1 MMEIQPTEKWTF
13 KDWCKAVGFYDPAHS
28 IAAHY
33 RRFTE
38 LLSRLPAEFVLRITD
53 DRFTGWLNGRPI
65 QQRSEAL
72 CAIGVLQQVAQAYE
86 HLVLNGINFVDHAR
100 LFLRSTAVCAQPFAE
115 MSAQEIESLLAV
127 QQREGFLHPDAL
139 RRELYRRVYPAP
151 YCPIIGR
158 EREIDELLNRLSDK
172 RARITCVVGTAGD
185 GKTNLAWH
193 AICRAVDS
201 GIFTA
206 FDWVTD
212 RSMYLDS
219 NGNPRPTDL
228 PPLTPS
234 AIFNSMIKHFEWD
247 ELKLY
252 ATNLAERC
260 AKRFREGHYC
270 LVLDNMETPDQLRQF
285 LHELSILV
293 QPNPPRTS
301 RILITSRV
309 EVNTTLVNY
318 MPINGLEHEAAV
330 KYVRHIE
337 NDQARAMLSDQ
348 ERELLAECTGGNPLF
363 IQIALARY
371 AKNGRNM
378 KRIIEQ
384 IRQGSS
390 FFSTFQNLFSSL
402 YEALSPAARQVAL
415 DAAQYTE
422 EITRDDLEAEAR
434 RHLPDVEQFEQALTE
449 LVDQHVLKLGDIPDY
464 YTIHPLIRAY
474 LVGVL
479 ERDVRS

>member
-1 MMEIQPTEKWTF
+1 MTEIEPTEGWTF
-13 KDWCKAVGFYDPAHS
+13 KDWCKAVGFYNPAYS
-28 IAAHY
+28 IAEHY

-38 LLSRLPAEFVLRITD
+38 LLNRLPAELVLQISD
-53 DRFTGWLNGRPI
+53 DKFTRWLNGGPI
-65 QQRSEAL
+65 QLRNEVL
-72 CAIGVLQQVAQAYE
+72 CAIGVLQQVAQAHE
-86 HLVLNGINFVDHAR
+86 RLVLNGINFVDHAR

-115 MSAQEIESLLAV
+115 LSAQEIESLLAV
-127 QQREGFLHPDAL
+127 QQREGSLHPDAL

-151 YCPIIGR
+151 YYPIIGR

-172 RARITCVVGTAGD
+172 RASIICVVGTAGD
-185 GKTNLAWH
+185 GKTNLTWH
-193 AICRAVDS
+193 AVCRAVDS
-201 GIFTA
+201 GMFTA

-219 NGNPRPTDL
+219 NGNPRPTNL

-234 AIFNSMIKHFEWD
+234 AIFNSMIRHLGWD
-247 ELKLY
+247 NLKLY

-260 AKRFREGHYC
+260 ATRFREGHYC

-285 LHELSILV
+285 LHDLSTLV

-309 EVNTTLVNY
+309 EVNTPLVDY
-318 MPINGLEHEAAV
+318 IPIKGLEDEAAV

-337 NDQARAMLSDQ
+337 NKQARATLSDE
-348 ERELLAECTGGNPLF
+348 ERALLAKHTNGNPLF

-378 KRIIEQ
+378 RRIIEQ
-384 IRQGSS
+384 IREGSS

-402 YEALSPAARQVAL
+402 YEALSPAAKQVAL

-422 EITRDDLEAEAR
+422 EITRDDLEAEAL

-449 LVDQHVLKLGDIPDY
+449 LVDQHVLKPSNITDH

-474 LVGVL
+474 LVGIL
-479 ERDVRS
+479 ERDVSS